1 MQNQPAATSIHGL
14 FTNGPERS
22 LRVWKLPGIK
32 EKGSRGSPNRG
43 HHGGSQESEEQ
54 EDPAVA
60 EERRAGR
67 VGQASREEDGF
78 HSTAV

>member
-1 MQNQPAATSIHGL
+1 M
-14 FTNGPERS
+14 
-22 LRVWKLPGIK
+22 

-43 HHGGSQESEEQ
+43 HHGGSQEAEEQ

-60 EERRAGR
+60 EGRRAGR
-67 VGQASREEDGF
+67 VGRASRKEDGF